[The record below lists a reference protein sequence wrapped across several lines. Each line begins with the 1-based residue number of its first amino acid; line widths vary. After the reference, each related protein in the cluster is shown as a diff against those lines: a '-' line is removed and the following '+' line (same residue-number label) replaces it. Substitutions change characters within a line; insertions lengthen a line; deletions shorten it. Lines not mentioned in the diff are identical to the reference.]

1 MVSNVSRVLFCLK
14 QQEFKSILNGD
25 SLIAGLNRYC
35 KIRNNFFKPIDALN
49 CGIGEDKEQIVLW
62 QTQTLPI
69 YSSLKNVVIFCSINS
84 LHQDSTE
91 DIAGIIETGNWFKK
105 RHHHI
110 NVFVCGLLPR
120 DELTSANRAYIT
132 ETNKVLKVKCSLST
146 FIFIDQDIR
155 WTRPNGCLNFDMY
168 YLDKL
173 HLVEKGNLVSAK
185 SICRSMEHSHK
196 I

>member
-1 MVSNVSRVLFCLK
+1 MSIKSKMVSNVSRVLFCLK

-91 DIAGIIETGNWFKK
+91 DIAGIIETGN
-105 RHHHI
+105 
-110 NVFVCGLLPR
+110 
-120 DELTSANRAYIT
+120 
-132 ETNKVLKVKCSLST
+132 
-146 FIFIDQDIR
+146 
-155 WTRPNGCLNFDMY
+155 
-168 YLDKL
+168 
-173 HLVEKGNLVSAK
+173 
-185 SICRSMEHSHK
+185 
-196 I
+196 